1 MHAELAAVPDSLYYV
16 ARANRVIAVV
26 RLKDALATEHRVSY
40 WLIAENDIDD
50 LNVNVWRWGATMPLI
65 QQSNILEPEVE
76 IFGERTVDARMETC
90 IKLADWLELN
100 ILTKLEVGSRIK
112 QTGEITCKPDD
123 GTFYRDDLSENYSVD
138 REWLLQFVAFL
149 RECGGFYTLG

>member
-1 MHAELAAVPDSLYYV
+1 M
-16 ARANRVIAVV
+16 NAVV
-26 RLKDALATEHRVSY
+26 RLKDAFATEHRVSY

-50 LNVNVWRWGATMPLI
+50 LNVNVGRWGATMPLI

-100 ILTKLEVGSRIK
+100 ILTKLDVDSRIK
-112 QTGEITCKPDD
+112 QTGKITCEPDD

-138 REWLLQFVAFL
+138 RDWLLQFVAFL